1 MFVVLIVL
9 LFVEEV
15 VAGIKKEDIDEAKNE
30 RLWPGI
36 LMYKISTSF
45 TPEQVTKICKDVG
58 ESFNQYTKTGKLG
71 ASIDHNQGHVID
83 DNEPLKDIYNDITY
97 DPVTKTDIIV
107 SQWIQSLSRGGKMGW
122 HFDTFYNETFTRWL
136 HTLFQNPNVLKCLL
150 FGLCVKV
157 NNTFMR
163 IHDITVEVPCPHNT
177 FIVLDRISSGD
188 KSFFIGG
195 NEFKWKHCVQSGHG
209 AVTIAH
215 QSKFHIDQVEK
226 LLNGH
231 SKFTKWD
238 FEEVTR
244 RNSAFVPMID
254 EHLHKTEDDWDYL
267 LKSENLL
274 KLKNVNE
281 DLFLEELYKNQLGI
295 LSGFSRASCKPFYNR
310 DDIEEV
316 LKVFV
321 AVKNSLGLGDAG
333 SDLTIRGKLTE
344 LFDNYFM
351 LNSTLFVKYRE
362 FKLRCSDAKSW
373 KSVNEVVCKFKET
386 LARVYETS
394 FLVWD
399 PKKLGGDVTE
409 DYEFGSESLRRLEK
423 PLWNLSK
430 YLGRARG
437 IMSCEESLAYN
448 QELAHYLVMIEE
460 KIQVGSMN
468 DDDRVNGTI
477 KEICDNFVFKFSL
490 GNGDKSPKEMSVILT
505 REYKRF
511 FGNGAM
517 KFPSKEYGLE
527 EHFVPKKRNRVNSK
541 LEWVPCAKLP
551 PGWQIKVE
559 RQRRYK
565 YRHPDGRVF
574 TSLKAAKNS

>member
-1 MFVVLIVL
+1 
-9 LFVEEV
+9 
-15 VAGIKKEDIDEAKNE
+15 
-30 RLWPGI
+30 
-36 LMYKISTSF
+36 
-45 TPEQVTKICKDVG
+45 
-58 ESFNQYTKTGKLG
+58 
-71 ASIDHNQGHVID
+71 
-83 DNEPLKDIYNDITY
+83 
-97 DPVTKTDIIV
+97 
-107 SQWIQSLSRGGKMGW
+107 MGW

-157 NNTFMR
+157 NNTFMQ

-281 DLFLEELYKNQLGI
+281 DLFLEELYKNLLGI

-373 KSVNEVVCKFKET
+373 KLEYKLVDTFKEI
-386 LARVYETS
+386 LKRVYEAS

-409 DYEFGSESLRRLEK
+409 DYEFGSESLRRLEE

-437 IMSCEESLAYN
+437 IMSCEESLAFN

-477 KEICDNFVFKFSL
+477 KEICDNFVFKFYRYSSC
-490 GNGDKSPKEMSVILT
+490 KITSPKEMSVILT